1 MIAANNLLRLQT
13 SLSTSTC
20 HQPHSYKPI
29 ILSFIILCQ
38 LYWLNFLFCNSQL
51 VGVLEKGVFH
61 ALWEFLDRAG
71 SVMQISLVRTKRV
84 PRLQQWLQWK
94 PPQTLTSSSA
104 GSHQWKNTA
113 RTLAALQLHFERL
126 IKDSNLIWNISEVKI
141 MRKRRHSCCSG
152 NLVVE
157 S

>member
-51 VGVLEKGVFH
+51 AGVLEKGVFH

-84 PRLQQWLQWK
+84 PSPLLQQWLQWK

-113 RTLAALQLHFERL
+113 RTLAALQLYFERL
-126 IKDSNLIWNISEVKI
+126 VSTIIKDSNLI
-141 MRKRRHSCCSG
+141 
-152 NLVVE
+152 
-157 S
+157 